1 MRGGTPLPVMN
12 FTRIFVFPAYAGVN
26 LDKGRFTE
34 STKGIPRVCGGEPFD
49 DIEKLL
55 ESSYSPRMRG

>member
-1 MRGGTPLPVMN
+1 MS